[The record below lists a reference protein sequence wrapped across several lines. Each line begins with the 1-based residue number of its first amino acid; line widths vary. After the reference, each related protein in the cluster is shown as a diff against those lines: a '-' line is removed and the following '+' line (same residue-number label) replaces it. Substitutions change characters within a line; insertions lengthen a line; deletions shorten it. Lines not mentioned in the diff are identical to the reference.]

1 MSPAIQINEKLQQY
15 KAGSSDDTCNF
26 GDDVSEVVP
35 RDAREGSDCDEND
48 A

>member
-1 MSPAIQINEKLQQY
+1 MKYCYITKRAR
-15 KAGSSDDTCNF
+15 GSSDDTCNF

-35 RDAREGSDCDEND
+35 RDASEGSDCDEND